1 MLGVESEDWLLMLL
15 VMGLGLGAG
24 RGSGVGMRVPLIDV
38 SVSVRGGWAMSH
50 TVEKQQWLVVV
61 LSLRG
66 VLGTVPIV
74 VTMALNGWLLFLV
87 YSSDGGDTG
96 DAVSLRV
103 TVVCI
108 RGFSSDNSGSWC
120 DGFG

>member
-1 MLGVESEDWLLMLL
+1 
-15 VMGLGLGAG
+15 
-24 RGSGVGMRVPLIDV
+24 
-38 SVSVRGGWAMSH
+38 MSH

-87 YSSDGGDTG
+87 CSSDGGDTG
-96 DAVSLRV
+96 DAASLRV

-108 RGFSSDNSGSWC
+108 RGFWCRGFSSDNSGSWC